1 MPVEAH
7 HGAVRNGESMKL
19 PDYQVDDFSDQSFGD
34 NTAAVV
40 PLERWLD
47 DRTLQAIASENNLAE
62 TAFLVRE
69 ASGYRIRWF
78 TPAVEVDLCGHAT
91 LAAAHVLFERLEPG
105 LGEVEFASRSGLLW
119 VSRDGQRLALDFPSQ
134 PATRREPPAGFA
146 DALGGAPRE
155 TLEAMDLMA
164 VFEREEEV
172 RALRPD

>member
-1 MPVEAH
+1 
-7 HGAVRNGESMKL
+7 MKL
-19 PDYQVDDFSDQSFGD
+19 RLYQVDAFSAQSFGG
-34 NTAAVV
+34 NPAAIV

-105 LGEVEFASRSGLLW
+105 LGEVEFASRSGPLR
-119 VSRDGQRLALDFPSQ
+119 VSHDGTK
-134 PATRREPPAGFA
+134 PAASSLRRPGTTWTSSRVSSRPGWESTRTRSPARRIAPWCRSGPAGSNA
-146 DALGGAPRE
+146 GSCTPARYRRAAANCGAS
-155 TLEAMDLMA
+155 
-164 VFEREEEV
+164 
-172 RALRPD
+172 